1 MPVSTKNDD
10 PCGDAGHIT
19 SHRVISH
26 GWRMNLLVLLGSVCQ
41 MTSDLTTTWTT
52 LVCGYGGVIL
62 SLRLLWFIF
71 LFPDDACENDDGI
84 RNAREDCQ
92 VVKCNSSLSVRW

>member
-26 GWRMNLLVLLGSVCQ
+26 GWRMNRLVLLGSVCQ
-41 MTSDLTTTWTT
+41 MTSDLT
-52 LVCGYGGVIL
+52 
-62 SLRLLWFIF
+62 RLLWFIF